1 MGAVDESSTYIY
13 GLKNLYPTKPPFI
26 MVRQKPAPTIAAESM
41 ISCLSEVEG
50 TAGFDS
56 AGFDFAQPALRLR

>member
-50 TAGFDS
+50 TAA
-56 AGFDFAQPALRLR
+56 AGFDFAQPALQLR